1 MNMTSLII
9 KQARITKTRKG
20 KYEYA
25 RLVVH
30 KSKDLLK
37 YVGREVTVMI
47 VIKDEGG
54 ENGNEN

>member
-1 MNMTSLII
+1 MVNAII
-9 KQARITKTRKG
+9 KQARIIKTRKG

-47 VIKDEGG
+47 IIKNEGG
-54 ENGNEN
+54 ENGN

>member
-1 MNMTSLII
+1 MVNTII
-9 KQARITKTRKG
+9 KQARIIRSRKG

-30 KSKDLLK
+30 DSKDLLK

-47 VIKDEGG
+47 IIKDEGG
-54 ENGNEN
+54 GDGNGN

>member
-1 MNMTSLII
+1 MTNLII
-9 KQARITKTRKG
+9 KQARITKTKKG

-25 RLVVH
+25 RLVIH

-47 VIKDEGG
+47 IIKDQGG
-54 ENGNEN
+54 ENGNED

>member
-1 MNMTSLII
+1 MVNTII
-9 KQARITKTRKG
+9 KQARIIRSRKG

-47 VIKDEGG
+47 IIKDEGG

>member
-1 MNMTSLII
+1 MVNTII
-9 KQARITKTRKG
+9 KQARIIKNRKG

-47 VIKDEGG
+47 VLKDEGG
-54 ENGNEN
+54 ENGNGN

>member
-1 MNMTSLII
+1 MVNTII
-9 KQARITKTRKG
+9 KQARIIRSRKG

-25 RLVVH
+25 RLVIH